1 MLIKRLGNITI
12 SAAMKLIHKMSTKKA
27 LRPFLPSELSE
38 VRAYLFMQFSSMIPA
53 LAISL
58 RPIHPVKSSIAPS
71 HSSPNTGENAV
82 ETWPPIEHGRERCP
96 HAGQSARNWM
106 EMSSN
111 SKGSANLPFG
121 AVRKAVAHHTGA
133 PPIQPLI
140 SVPIIVLNVSGK
152 LFFVFWSDYLSSL
165 IRAR

>member
-1 MLIKRLGNITI
+1 MVIKRLGNIT
-12 SAAMKLIHKMSTKKA
+12 MKLIHKMSTKKA

-111 SKGSANLPFG
+111 SKGSANLPLPFG
-121 AVRKAVAHHTGA
+121 AARKAVAHPTGA
-133 PPIQPLI
+133 SPVQPLI
-140 SVPIIVLNVSGK
+140 SVPIIGPILG
-152 LFFVFWSDYLSSL
+152 
-165 IRAR
+165 